1 MFSVAVG
8 WLGWSPQVA
17 WTTPLPELF
26 LAMDAKVEWA
36 RMTHPFA
43 VSSKPEGQ
51 GLKSKSSNVAD
62 KIRQALSGRRA
73 Q

>member
-26 LAMDAKVEWA
+26 LAMDARVEWA
-36 RMTHPFA
+36 RITHPFA
-43 VSSKPEGQ
+43 TGGKGGAQPAKP
-51 GLKSKSSNVAD
+51 KPSAVAD
-62 KIRQALSGRRA
+62 KLRAALTGRKG
-73 Q
+73 

>member
-26 LAMDAKVEWA
+26 LAMDAWVEWA
-36 RMTHPFA
+36 RMPHPLPCFIA
-43 VSSKPEGQ
+43 VQFFERESSFYWLMIAAEP
-51 GLKSKSSNVAD
+51 ST
-62 KIRQALSGRRA
+62 
-73 Q
+73 

>member
-17 WTTPLPELF
+17 WATPLPELF
-26 LAMDAKVEWA
+26 LAMDARVEWA

-43 VSSKPEGQ
+43 TGGKVEDKEGKPKPSE
-51 GLKSKSSNVAD
+51 VAD
-62 KIRQALSGRRA
+62 KLRRA
-73 Q
+73 LTGNR

>member
-26 LAMDAKVEWA
+26 LAMDARVEWA

-43 VSSKPEGQ
+43 TNGKSHEKTDKPT
-51 GLKSKSSNVAD
+51 SVAD
-62 KIRQALSGRRA
+62 KLRTALRRER
-73 Q
+73 